1 MSELMIKLVYNL
13 KTGKKDVLIDFV
25 SDVDALPIEH
35 ERDHKR
41 LVESLLGKGVLT
53 PDELGEVA
61 VRRLT
66 PAPATQSQEASPE
79 EPKTQ
84 AEQG

>member
-1 MSELMIKLVYNL
+1 MSEIMIKLIYNL

-25 SDVDALPIEH
+25 SDIDALPIEH
-35 ERDHKR
+35 ERDHKK
-41 LVESLLGKGVLT
+41 LVQELLGKGVLT

-66 PAPATQSQEASPE
+66 TAPTTQHQEPSLEA
-79 EPKTQ
+79 PKTQ

>member
-1 MSELMIKLVYNL
+1 MSEIMIKLVYNL
-13 KTGKKDVLIDFV
+13 KSGKKDVFIDFV
-25 SDVDALPIEH
+25 SDIDALPIEH

-41 LVESLLGKGVLT
+41 LVQDLLGRGVLT

-61 VRRLT
+61 VRRVTNT
-66 PAPATQSQEASPE
+66 PNAHSQEAPLE
-79 EPKTQ
+79 APVTQ

>member
-1 MSELMIKLVYNL
+1 MSEIMIKLVYNL
-13 KTGKKDVLIDFV
+13 KSGKKDVFIDFV
-25 SDVDALPIEH
+25 SDIDALPIEH

-41 LVESLLGKGVLT
+41 LVQDLLGRGVLT

-61 VRRLT
+61 VRRVTTTLS
-66 PAPATQSQEASPE
+66 AQRQEAPIE
-79 EPKTQ
+79 APKTQ

>member
-1 MSELMIKLVYNL
+1 MSEVMIKLVYNL
-13 KTGKKDVLIDFV
+13 KSGKKDVFIDFV
-25 SDVDALPIEH
+25 SDIDALPIEH

-41 LVESLLGKGVLT
+41 LVQELLGRGILT

-66 PAPATQSQEASPE
+66 NSPITQNQEAPIE
-79 EPKTQ
+79 APKAQ

>member
-1 MSELMIKLVYNL
+1 MSEIMIKLVYNL
-13 KTGKKDVLIDFV
+13 KSGKKDVFIDFV
-25 SDVDALPIEH
+25 SDIDALPIEH

-41 LVESLLGKGVLT
+41 LVQDLLGRGVLT

-61 VRRLT
+61 VRRVTNT
-66 PAPATQSQEASPE
+66 PSAQRQEAPIE
-79 EPKTQ
+79 APKTQ